1 MIKEVSAGGVV
12 VFGNAV
18 LLLRKFNGDW
28 VLPKGKVE
36 NSEGLKSAALRE
48 VLEESG
54 AKAKIIEYLGEIS
67 YDFKNIRENE
77 LVKKTVHWFLMKA
90 SDMNS
95 IPQKEE
101 GFIETRYVHI
111 SRATSLLKY
120 EDEKVIMKK
129 AIKEIKTSLQESIN
143 EV

>member
-1 MIKEVSAGGVV
+1 MIREVSAGGVV

-54 AKAKIIEYLGEIS
+54 VKAKIIEYLGEIN
-67 YDFKNIRENE
+67 YDFKSIRENE
-77 LVKKTVHWFLMKA
+77 LVNKTVHWFLMRA

-95 IPQKEE
+95 VPQKEE
-101 GFIETRYVHI
+101 GFIEARYVHI

-120 EDEKVIMKK
+120 EDEKAIMTK
-129 AIKEIKTSLQESIN
+129 AIKAIKTSLQGSIN